1 MKPYAAKGRTPK
13 KAATKKAKA
22 VAGSVKKSVVKAKAN
37 VVKAGR
43 KKLNKAAKEEVDE
56 LLEQTA
62 TNGGGAAAAV
72 EGQNVTVTP
81 SASQKAVAKAQVKKL
96 KSMVSLKSYNKME
109 EEAATPVRK
118 SERLRATAEDAEAPE
133 ANGQNGHHEEED
145 AAVPKTPV
153 MMDISTAEEAVET
166 NGTNA
171 PAAGPGFFKKTMSRI
186 WKLPAD
192 AAAGVAYQDIN
203 GQQTNGDGAAAA
215 AGAQEEAGKSTSK
228 RDSCVI
234 S

>member
-22 VAGSVKKSVVKAKAN
+22 VAGSVKKSVVKAKTN

-43 KKLNKAAKEEVDE
+43 KKLNKAAKDEVDD

-62 TNGGGAAAAV
+62 TNGSAA

-81 SASQKAVAKAQVKKL
+81 SASQKAVAKTQVKKL
-96 KSMVSLKSYNKME
+96 KSMVSLKSYAKME
-109 EEAATPVRK
+109 EEAPTPTRK
-118 SERLRATAEDAEAPE
+118 SQRLSQRGGAAAAAAAAPE
-133 ANGQNGHHEEED
+133 VGENGHSEEAD
-145 AAVPKTPV
+145 APKPPV

-166 NGTNA
+166 NGTSSA
-171 PAAGPGFFKKTMSRI
+171 PSGPGFFKKTMSRI

-203 GQQTNGDGAAAA
+203 GADAQTNGG
-215 AGAQEEAGKSTSK
+215 GPEEATAGKATNK
-228 RDSCVI
+228 RDSCLI